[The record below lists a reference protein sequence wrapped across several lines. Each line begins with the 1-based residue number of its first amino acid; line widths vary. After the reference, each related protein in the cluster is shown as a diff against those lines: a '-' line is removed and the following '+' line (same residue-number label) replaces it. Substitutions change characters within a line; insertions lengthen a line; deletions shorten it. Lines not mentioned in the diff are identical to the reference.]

1 MSDQPNG
8 APVEAAQKQT
18 EQAPKAEKAGKPEK
32 SAAPAKGKPAKDD
45 AKAPEAAGEKKLT
58 GAELKAKAKA
68 DKAARRAQLKVV
80 KEVTK
85 AEAAVSSSPQPLGPS
100 AAEVKG
106 KKGKDGAPMGP
117 TGRPSLP
124 KAPPTSVVVE
134 QKIQIPDCF
143 SHLSMAKRIPITQA
157 DKDVHPAVLALGQQ
171 MATFA
176 LDESIARLKAT
187 LLAFK
192 RVIPPVRL
200 ACVRVY

>member
-1 MSDQPNG
+1 MTDQPNG
-8 APVEAAQKQT
+8 APPAA
-18 EQAPKAEKAGKPEK
+18 APKPTEKDAKPEAAGKPEK
-32 SAAPAKGKPAKDD
+32 SAKGKPAKED

-68 DKAARRAQLKVV
+68 EKAARRAQTKVT

-85 AEAAVSSSPQPLGPS
+85 AEAAVSSSPQQLGPS

-106 KKGKDGAPMGP
+106 KKGKDGAAAGP
-117 TGRPSLP
+117 GGRPTLP
-124 KAPPTSVVVE
+124 KAPPSAIVVE
-134 QKIQIPDCF
+134 QKVQIPDCF

-192 RVIPPVRL
+192 RVFLPTLFVQIQVH
-200 ACVRVY
+200 